1 MLKKKSTR
9 IILIVL
15 LGILVIAGGGLAYY
29 RLSRIQGTVE
39 ASIIN
44 EKLANK
50 EVPKVVVFTQDRT
63 FKNEVMK
70 KVTNDIKAKEIY
82 LEIQPVEEIT
92 NELSEW
98 DKVVIFTTI
107 QSSEP
112 PENVLPIITEYK
124 EDNRVG
130 VFFTAESGEWAHQPD
145 DVEAFSAASRNLDN
159 VDEFTTKILDFINE

>member
-15 LGILVIAGGGLAYY
+15 LGVLVIAGGGLAYY

-44 EKLANK
+44 EELANK
-50 EVPKVVVFTQDRT
+50 KVPRVVVFTQDRT
-63 FKNEVMK
+63 FKNEVME
-70 KVTNDIKAKEIY
+70 KVTNDIKAKNIY
-82 LEIQPVEEIT
+82 LEIKPVEEIT

-124 EDNRVG
+124 DDNRVG
-130 VFFTAESGEWAHQPD
+130 VFLTAESGEWAHQPD